1 MGTNCTQQ
9 NQTKWMAFR
18 YQTDQ
23 GRGGNRTMWWGSREE
38 GEEGRRREGEEGEGG
53 GVAME
58 EWLR

>member
-1 MGTNCTQQ
+1 
-9 NQTKWMAFR
+9 MAFR